1 MYNMFAPVEAARINN
16 SFTNGLSRYTQ
27 ANMQVTLENGLYHV
41 YSPPNLIYNSSTMH
55 NMWGGLRINNTGVTG
70 TQLLTKGHTYIV
82 KFHVFG
88 KCSRSPEKFR
98 WSYEMGWEGD
108 SALLAQPTNVSSD
121 FIPNPFNG
129 SKECFYKFTVSDDIY
144 KTCSKSF
151 GNFVAGNTYLSY
163 HHFCF
168 NYPYGNTGELGVDLY
183 LSDFRMYDLTNLN
196 EKADIKKN
204 GSITGTFYENSDYT
218 KAQLYKDTEILSN
231 EFYEI

>member
-1 MYNMFAPVEAARINN
+1 MYNMFAPVEAARLNN

-41 YSPPNLIYNSSTMH
+41 YSPPNIIHDSSTMH
-55 NMWGGLRINNTGVTG
+55 NMWGGLRINNTGITG
-70 TQLLTKGHTYIV
+70 SQILTKGHTYII

-108 SALLAQPTNVSSD
+108 SALATAPTNVSSN

-129 SKECFYKFTVSDDIY
+129 EMDCFYKFTVSDDIY
-144 KTCSKSF
+144 KVCSKSF
-151 GNFVAGNTYLSY
+151 SSYVAGNTYLSY
-163 HHFCF
+163 SHFCF

-183 LSDFRMYDLTNLN
+183 LSDFRMYDLTNLT
-196 EKADIKKN
+196 EKAGVAKN
-204 GSITGTFYENSDYT
+204 GALTCTLIQNPDYT
-218 KAQLYKDTEILSN
+218 KVSMFKDTDITCSEI
-231 EFYEI
+231 YEI

>member
-1 MYNMFAPVEAARINN
+1 MYNIFTPIEAARLNN

-41 YSPPNLIYNSSTMH
+41 YSAPNLNTTD
-55 NMWGGLRINNTGVTG
+55 NGKTMWGGLRINNTGVTG
-70 TQLLTKGHTYIV
+70 TQLLTKGHTYII
-82 KFHVFG
+82 KFHVSG

-108 SALLAQPTNVSSD
+108 TALAPNPTNVTSD

-129 SKECFYKFTVSDDIY
+129 SKDCFYKFTVSDDIY

-151 GNFVAGNTYLSY
+151 SSYVAGNSYLSY
-163 HHFCF
+163 SHFCF

-183 LSDFRMYDLTNLN
+183 LSDFRMYDLT
-196 EKADIKKN
+196 KN
-204 GSITGTFYENSDYT
+204 NDKPTFLRNGVVQATIIQNPDYN
-218 KAQLYKDTEILSN
+218 KVSMFKDTDITCN
-231 EFYEI
+231 DFYEI